1 MANRHPKEWSAASDR
16 LRQILEARRLTN
28 ADLNVMVAKATGSPR
43 TTTKVRTRDVFSG
56 QIVVSYVWVVVA
68 SVLGL
73 KLRNILDD
81 HRWADACQIAYAD
94 WVENSDLGKRT
105 EHNRITQAIWTNKLT
120 GEQIDP
126 ATATQAQKEK
136 PMPDPSPV
144 KEAPASAPAPTRQA
158 SLNDN
163 KEWVIMRVAT
173 VPSIVEIA
181 AQFEVAQKRLAAAAA
196 EHKAAQDAIE
206 TLRAQLA
213 EAIKA

>member
-1 MANRHPKEWSAASDR
+1 MANRHPKEWSGASDR
-16 LRQILEARRLTN
+16 LRQILASRRLTN
-28 ADLNVMVAKATGSPR
+28 ADLNIMVAKATGSTR

-68 SVLGL
+68 NVLGL
-73 KLRNILDD
+73 TLRNILDD
-81 HRWADACQIAYAD
+81 YRWADACQIAYAD

-105 EHNRITQAIWTNKLT
+105 ERNRISQAIWTNKLT

-126 ATATQAQKEK
+126 TTTSQAKEEQ
-136 PMPDPSPV
+136 PM
-144 KEAPASAPAPTRQA
+144 KAPTTQTKPFPTPPFA
-158 SLNDN
+158 
-163 KEWVIMRVAT
+163 
-173 VPSIVEIA
+173 PIVELA

-196 EHKAAQDAIE
+196 EHKAAQDALE